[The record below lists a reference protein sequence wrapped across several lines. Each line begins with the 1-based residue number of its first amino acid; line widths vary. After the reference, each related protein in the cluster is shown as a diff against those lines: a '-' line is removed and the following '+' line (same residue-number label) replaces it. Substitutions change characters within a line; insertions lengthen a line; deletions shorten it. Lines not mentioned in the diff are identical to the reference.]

1 MPWNHSRIA
10 LGAALPLSLLLA
22 ACGGG
27 STSTKYQGS
36 ILNGQVLMGA
46 GQPVSGNGIGNVCI
60 YAITGGQGNPLNTS
74 VSPPTNTGTLLTIG
88 CIPSAAD
95 GTFSVNLTS
104 FYGPVLIQISGGTYT
119 NAANQAGSSLANLA
133 TTNASLQAVADI
145 GGGGTVTAVV
155 TPLTT
160 VATAI
165 AQSMPGGL
173 TAANYA
179 ASSANVATQFQ
190 LGGLNI
196 NTAPQAGDA
205 YNMALLGVQRYLVAP
220 PGSTDD
226 PNANNLFTW
235 NLAASPVA
243 ADYTAAY
250 QAINSG
256 STATFAFH

>member
-1 MPWNHSRIA
+1 MPWNHSRVA
-10 LGAALPLSLLLA
+10 LGAVLPLSLLLA

-27 STSTKYQGS
+27 TSSKYEGS
-36 ILNGQVLMGA
+36 ILSGQVLMGA

-60 YAITGGQGNPLNTS
+60 YAITGGQGNPLNTA
-74 VSPPTNTGTLLTIG
+74 VSPPANTGTLLTIG
-88 CIPSAAD
+88 CIPTAAD

-119 NAANQAGSSLANLA
+119 NAASQAGSSLVNLA
-133 TTNASLQAVADI
+133 STNASLQAVANI
-145 GGGGTVTAVV
+145 GGGGTVSAVV
-155 TPLTT
+155 TPLTA

-165 AQSMPGGL
+165 AQGMSGGL

-179 ASSANVATQFQ
+179 AASANVATQFQ

-205 YNMALLGVQRYLVAP
+205 YNMALLGVQKYLVAP

-226 PNANNLFTW
+226 PNANNLLTW
-235 NLAASPVA
+235 NLTASPVS
-243 ADYTAAY
+243 ADYTTAY

-256 STATFAFH
+256 STATFTFH